1 MHHVTSDT
9 NWAVRE
15 FAEAELG
22 DERRTKRLVELAN
35 VLGQHPTAALPEA
48 CGDGGMLKAAYRFFD
63 NDAIEAQDMLQS
75 HIESTYRRLDQ
86 VSLVLAVQD
95 TTEVNWTGHPAT
107 QGLGPLGHTACQ
119 GLLVHTTLA
128 LKPER
133 VPLGLL
139 AQQVWARDPN
149 EVGKRA
155 RRKQLPISQKESQ
168 KWLHSLDAVFT
179 ARDCCPTTR
188 LVRRGPQAARDATLA
203 LRFCP
208 LTLCPPRHRQR
219 EGLPAVALWAVQV
232 QEVDPPTDV
241 TPIEW
246 LLLTTVA
253 VETVDDAI
261 ERVQWY
267 SCRWGIEVWHRI
279 LKSGCRIEERQLA
292 SGERLQRCLTLYSVI
307 AWRIFYGSLVF
318 SGA

>member
-1 MHHVTSDT
+1 MHHVATDT
-9 NWAVRE
+9 NWAVNE
-15 FAEAELG
+15 FADAELG

-48 CGDGGMLKAAYRFFD
+48 CGDGSMLKAAYRFFD
-63 NDAIEAQDMLQS
+63 NDAIDAQDMLQS
-75 HIESTYRRLDQ
+75 HVESTYRRLDYAS
-86 VSLVLAVQD
+86 VVLAVQD
-95 TTEVNWTGHPAT
+95 TTEVNWTRHPAT
-107 QGLGPLGHTACQ
+107 QGLGPLVHTA
-119 GLLVHTTLA
+119 LA
-128 LKPER
+128 FTPER

-149 EVGKRA
+149 DVGKRA
-155 RRKQLPISQKESQ
+155 RRKHLPISQKESQ
-168 KWLHSLDAVFT
+168 KWLHSLDAVYT

-188 LVRRGPQAARDATLA
+188 LVRVGDREAEVYDVLAAARPAGVDLLMRAAWDRCVGGPEHYVWATVAAQPVLEHLLLKVPRRGPQAARDATLA

-241 TPIEW
+241 KPIAW

-253 VETVDDAI
+253 VET
-261 ERVQWY
+261 
-267 SCRWGIEVWHRI
+267 
-279 LKSGCRIEERQLA
+279 
-292 SGERLQRCLTLYSVI
+292 
-307 AWRIFYGSLVF
+307 
-318 SGA
+318 